1 MHRITDY
8 ELKTIIHVAI
18 KTAPKTVK
26 QGLRSKLPIQN
37 DSAVSQL
44 AAYIVSH
51 ISNDSYMVIQTDF
64 VKAEKPVNDY
74 LGKWGIHEPDPTDFV
89 FLTTDNQKFN
99 KKPDQTSE

>member
-1 MHRITDY
+1 MHRITDH

-18 KTAPKTVK
+18 KTAPKKVK

-44 AAYIVSH
+44 AADIVSH
-51 ISNDSYMVIQTDF
+51 ISNHSYMVIQTDF

-89 FLTTDNQKFN
+89 FLKTGNMKFG
-99 KKPDQTSE
+99 KEAGPTSE